1 MAGFDGLDEACFC
14 CEALHLGLP
23 KNLCSEAFQFVFDG
37 GDESFGRK
45 VAIFGEEDAACDIH
59 GDGWIEGSGGFG
71 IEHVC
76 GNAESVGACGHVGF
90 LIEGLLFFAE
100 HEQAF
105 FDEAE
110 VETDLFEALTAEE
123 AQVAED
129 GGGAIDFFLRGGLPE
144 AQAPGDEVEIESGF
158 DVEGRFG
165 IPHPFEAEFDH
176 AWGRQGNEVAGDD
189 HACIAEGAAVALGE
203 ISFDQGD
210 LHATPG
216 AVEGCA
222 ESDDTGTDDGDGF
235 HGGRRMGIFNGWRGF
250 GRLSWMV

>member
-1 MAGFDGLDEACFC
+1 MAGFDGLEMFAFS
-14 CEALHLGLP
+14 CEAQHFCLP
-23 KNLCSEAFQFVFDG
+23 QDLCSVLLQFVFDG

-59 GDGWIEGSGGFG
+59 RDGWIEGSGGFG

-90 LIEGLLFFAE
+90 LIERLLFFAE

-144 AQAPGDEVEIESGF
+144 A
-158 DVEGRFG
+158 
-165 IPHPFEAEFDH
+165 
-176 AWGRQGNEVAGDD
+176 
-189 HACIAEGAAVALGE
+189 
-203 ISFDQGD
+203 
-210 LHATPG
+210 
-216 AVEGCA
+216 
-222 ESDDTGTDDGDGF
+222 
-235 HGGRRMGIFNGWRGF
+235 
-250 GRLSWMV
+250 